1 MTYSIL
7 TVVGA
12 RPQFIKAAALS
23 AAFAKSERS
32 NESLLHTGQHFD
44 DKMSDIF
51 FDQLGINPPKWNL
64 AMGGGSHGVMTGR
77 MLEGIEKVL
86 LESTPDMV
94 LVFGDTNSTLAGALA
109 AAKLR
114 IPVAHVEAG
123 LRSFN
128 FYQPEE
134 INRVLTDRI
143 SELLFCP
150 TQVSADYLQRESII
164 GKVEVVGDIMHDSVL
179 LARKINTQ
187 VSTPLDELGLE
198 SNGYALMT
206 LHRAENVDDP
216 KRLATMIDYIRSR
229 AAGKPVIFP
238 VHPRT
243 RQRLAEFAIPLDGFR
258 CIEPVGYLDMIAL
271 LDHAS
276 ELYTDS
282 GGLQKEALFCK
293 TRCVTL
299 RDETEWPETI
309 ATGWNRLWTTEHH
322 EPLSHEPVFG
332 DGTTAHKI
340 VASVESYLDTRAK
353 MA

>member
-1 MTYSIL
+1 MTFSIV

-23 AAFAKSERS
+23 AAFTKSDRSTER
-32 NESLLHTGQHFD
+32 LLHTGQHFD
-44 DKMSDIF
+44 DKMSSIF
-51 FDQLGINPPKWNL
+51 FDQLGIEPPRWNL
-64 AMGGGSHGVMTGR
+64 AMGGGNHGAMTGR
-77 MLEGIEKVL
+77 MLEGIEKIL
-86 LESTPDMV
+86 LENTPDMV

-114 IPVAHVEAG
+114 IPVAHIEAG

-134 INRVLTDRI
+134 INRVLTDRV

-150 TQVSADYLQRESII
+150 TQLSADYLQRENIR

-179 LARKINTQ
+179 LARKINAKL
-187 VSTPLDELGLE
+187 STPLDDLELQ
-198 SNGYALMT
+198 SKGYALMT
-206 LHRAENVDDP
+206 LHRAENVDEP
-216 KRLATMIDYIRSR
+216 VRLAAMIDYIRSQ
-229 AAGKPVIFP
+229 AAGQPVIFP

-243 RQRLAEFAIPLDGFR
+243 RQRLAEFKISLDGFR

-271 LDHAS
+271 LEHAS

-282 GGLQKEALFCK
+282 GGLQKEALFCE

-309 ATGWNRLWTTEHH
+309 ETGWNRLWTATHH
-322 EPLSHEPVFG
+322 EPLSREPVFG

-340 VASVESYLDTRAK
+340 VASVETYLDTRSGLL
-353 MA
+353 